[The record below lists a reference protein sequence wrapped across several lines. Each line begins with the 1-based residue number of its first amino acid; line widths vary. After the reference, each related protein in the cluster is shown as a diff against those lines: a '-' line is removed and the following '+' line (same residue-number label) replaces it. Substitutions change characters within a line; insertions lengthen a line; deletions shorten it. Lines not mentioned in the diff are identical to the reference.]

1 MGAARDPPRRRGAR
15 SGFCAARAAAR
26 GAIEGDARQAARF
39 SGLGRRCKERG
50 GQGKDKRSAEANE
63 GRQAAARRG
72 SVRSI
77 RVVDAAASSLHTRPV
92 VARLRRVADR
102 RRGARRAAATAA
114 GGPAS
119 VGSQGPSWPAAPPA
133 RRPCIAPNT
142 TRKQPASRGRRSGP
156 APAGRRSCSSAGPG
170 GPGQNDRD
178 GCIFWFV
185 CGTSISRCLREPR
198 NRPGP
203 PGRSRTATPVR

>member
-102 RRGARRAAATAA
+102 RRGARRAAATARLGLLPRRRA
-114 GGPAS
+114 GLASPQTRLGSSPQVAGAGPVRLPRAGALAL
-119 VGSQGPSWPAAPPA
+119 VPVQAVLD
-133 RRPCIAPNT
+133 RT
-142 TRKQPASRGRRSGP
+142 TVTDAYSGL
-156 APAGRRSCSSAGPG
+156 SAG
-170 GPGQNDRD
+170 
-178 GCIFWFV
+178 
-185 CGTSISRCLREPR
+185 LRFR
-198 NRPGP
+198 G
-203 PGRSRTATPVR
+203 V